1 MGRSI
6 PRQNRYVMSEAFSN
20 DLQQF
25 IDQNVE
31 SLAQL
36 EALLL
41 LHGEAPREW
50 TTEALAK
57 ALYITRETAAALLK
71 DLASRGLAK
80 PVDGA
85 TDRFIYSPANADSR
99 KLVERLAKVY
109 EERRV
114 AVITQIYS
122 KPVNKV
128 QTFADA
134 FRLRREE

>member
-1 MGRSI
+1 
-6 PRQNRYVMSEAFSN
+6 MSEAIPTE
-20 DLQQF
+20 LAQF

-41 LHGEAPREW
+41 LQNEPQRHW
-50 TTEALAK
+50 TVEALSK
-57 ALYITRETAAALLK
+57 ALYITTDTAAALLA
-71 DLASRGLAK
+71 DLSTRGFATLVDNTSGEFAYRPASAASRE
-80 PVDGA
+80 
-85 TDRFIYSPANADSR
+85 
-99 KLVERLAKVY
+99 LVERLGKLY
-109 EERRV
+109 GERRV

>member
-1 MGRSI
+1 M
-6 PRQNRYVMSEAFSN
+6 MSEAFSN

-25 IDQNVE
+25 IDANVE

-41 LHGEAPREW
+41 LRSEPQREW
-50 TTEALAK
+50 TADALAK
-57 ALYITRETAAALLK
+57 ALYITREMGAALLQN
-71 DLASRGLAK
+71 LVSRGLARPVNGK
-80 PVDGA
+80 P
-85 TDRFIYSPANADSR
+85 DRFVYSPASADSR
-99 KLVERLAKVY
+99 NLVERLARVY

-134 FRLRREE
+134 FRIRREE